1 MECRVDKF
9 TFFVSYFDAY
19 ECLENDSEKLAFID
33 ALLKYAFL
41 GVLPDFEDKLAGM
54 FSLLKPNVDKSIKN
68 IKQGEINGSKGGAP
82 PGNQNA
88 KKKTTQGLNE
98 NKTDKDREK
107 DKDME
112 NEQDK
117 GNGERG
123 NTISDGREEPP
134 TGVNINFEKILAHG

>member
-1 MECRVDKF
+1 MDKF

-54 FSLLKPNVDKSIKN
+54 FSLLKPNVDKTIKN

-82 PGNQNA
+82 TGNQNA

-98 NKTDKDREK
+98 NKTDKDKEK
-107 DKDME
+107 
-112 NEQDK
+112 DK
-117 GNGERG
+117 GNGERS
-123 NTISDGREEPP
+123 NTISDGREESP
-134 TGVNINFEKILAHG
+134 TGGNINFEKILAHG

>member
-1 MECRVDKF
+1 MDKF
-9 TFFVSYFDAY
+9 TFFVSYFYAY
-19 ECLENDSEKLAFID
+19 ERLENDSEKLAFID

-54 FSLLKPNVDKSIKN
+54 FSLLKPNVDKTIKN

-82 PGNQNA
+82 TGNQNA

-98 NKTDKDREK
+98 NKTDKD
-107 DKDME
+107 KDME

-117 GNGERG
+117 GTGERS
-123 NTISDGREEPP
+123 NTISDGREESP
-134 TGVNINFEKILAHG
+134 TGGNINFEKILAHG